1 MNFFG
6 IHLDLDFKFKEIF
19 GIRLDLDLVSEVQDC
34 IWIVKYESPLISV
47 EDLKWFR
54 YLFYKLSREKNP
66 GSHKYFVAKGTRI
79 DRDFVHNFW

>member
-1 MNFFG
+1 M
-6 IHLDLDFKFKEIF
+6 DLDFKFKDIF
-19 GIRLDLDLVSEVQDC
+19 GIRLDLDLVSEVQDW
-34 IWIVKYESPLISV
+34 IWIVKYKSMLISV

-54 YLFYKLSREKNP
+54 YLLYKLSRKEDP